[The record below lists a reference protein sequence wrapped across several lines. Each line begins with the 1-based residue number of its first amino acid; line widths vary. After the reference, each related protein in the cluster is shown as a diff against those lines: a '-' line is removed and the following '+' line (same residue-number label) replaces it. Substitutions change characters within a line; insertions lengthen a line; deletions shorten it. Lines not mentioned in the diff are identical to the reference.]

1 MDRCAYEIWKK
12 VKNNMDVFDNPKYTY
27 LVKKQPFYYR
37 IFKTLFYYYSKAV
50 FTVYTPLTIQGQ
62 ENIPDDSFIACSNH
76 NSHLDVALLSVST
89 KKSYNQIAMLAAKD
103 YFFDSWLRRVS
114 INMVMNLIPV
124 DRKVNGVRD
133 FPINDTLALV
143 RAFMDYEKRNL
154 IMFPEGTR
162 GRPGKILPFRTGTA
176 RFSIYLDKPI
186 LPAVIY
192 GSHLVWP
199 RGKLFFSWPRK
210 IKVLILKPIYPTSF
224 IKVKNPSEKAI
235 KKAEKEITEFLENQ
249 IKESAKLLYG

>member
-1 MDRCAYEIWKK
+1 MPDEPCVI
-12 VKNNMDVFDNPKYTY
+12 VSNH
-27 LVKKQPFYYR
+27 
-37 IFKTLFYYYSKAV
+37 
-50 FTVYTPLTIQGQ
+50 QGQ
-62 ENIPDDSFIACSNH
+62 WETFSMQYLFHPLCTLLKRELLYIHLWGWAMKMLKPIA
-76 NSHLDVALLSVST
+76 
-89 KKSYNQIAMLAAKD
+89 I
-103 YFFDSWLRRVS
+103 
-114 INMVMNLIPV
+114 
-124 DRKVNGVRD
+124 DRSK
-133 FPINDTLALV
+133 PKEAITQTLAEGSNRLSLGMYV
-143 RAFMDYEKRNL
+143 L
-154 IMFPEGTR
+154 LFPEGTR

-224 IKVKNPSEKAI
+224 IKVKNPSEEAI